1 VKTPSLPAAWGAL
14 DAHAPAPALPRKNGK
29 NALQRCAQPAPGA
42 TGLRD
47 RKNALIRLERDMLR
61 AFGFIVHVEH
71 PHKLVLNHLHV
82 MGATALHQEAWSLA
96 NDR

>member
-1 VKTPSLPAAWGAL
+1 MRTRPPLRFPVRMVRMHCSAAPSLRR
-14 DAHAPAPALPRKNGK
+14 APQDYEN
-29 NALQRCAQPAPGA
+29 
-42 TGLRD
+42 

>member
-1 VKTPSLPAAWGAL
+1 VKTRSSPAARAAL
-14 DAHAPAPALPRKNGK
+14 GAHAPAPAPP
-29 NALQRCAQPAPGA
+29 QRMHCSAAPS
-42 TGLRD
+42 LRRAPQD
-47 RKNALIRLERDMLR
+47 YENRKNALIRLERDMLR